1 LKSKDWA
8 QQLLKNFHPLSKHL
22 EHIMINL
29 TPNAVKAMRRFI
41 RGSET
46 PVAGLRLM
54 VSGGG
59 CSGFQYGMR
68 MEAEKAEDDT
78 ELEVEGI
85 KLLVDP
91 FSLPMIDEVKI
102 DFIDSL
108 THTGFKFDNHN
119 ASAQCSCGQSFS
131 V

>member
-1 LKSKDWA
+1 
-8 QQLLKNFHPLSKHL
+8 
-22 EHIMINL
+22 
-29 TPNAVKAMRRFI
+29 V
-41 RGSET
+41 
-46 PVAGLRLM
+46 VGLRLI

-59 CSGFQYGMR
+59 CSGLQYGMR
-68 MEAEKAEDDT
+68 LEAEKAEDDT
-78 ELEVEGI
+78 EIEVEGI

-91 FSLPMIDEVKI
+91 FSLPMIDDVNI

-108 THTGFKFDNHN
+108 THTGFKFDNPN

>member
-1 LKSKDWA
+1 
-8 QQLLKNFHPLSKHL
+8 
-22 EHIMINL
+22 MINL
-29 TPNAVKAMRRFI
+29 TPNAIKAIRRFI

-59 CSGFQYGMR
+59 CAGFQYGMR
-68 MEAEKAEDDT
+68 LEAEKAEEDT
-78 ELEVEGI
+78 EIEIEGI
-85 KLLVDP
+85 RLFVDP
-91 FSLPMIDEVKI
+91 FSLPMIGEVNI

-108 THTGFKFDNHN
+108 THTGFKFDNPN
-119 ASAQCSCGQSFS
+119 ANTRCSCGQSFS